1 MVLDERGSIITTEG
15 LTYIFNDPDGEVSH
29 IVSLSYWLISYNNCH
44 SLQTFPWYV
53 NALTEYTAEDINDTA
68 YLIWFVPRAS
78 TSRAKEVLEP
88 LAKEYISK
96 KARENMEVKLMFF
109 IAGEEN
115 ETSTSIRE
123 KARLPRGD
131 PLLAIIDVP
140 RNQVSHFM
148 CYN

>member
-1 MVLDERGSIITTEG
+1 M
-15 LTYIFNDPDGEVSH
+15 
-29 IVSLSYWLISYNNCH
+29 
-44 SLQTFPWYV
+44 
-53 NALTEYTAEDINDTA
+53 NALTEYTIEFINDTA
-68 YLIWFVPRAS
+68 YLIWFVPSAS
-78 TSRAKEVLEP
+78 VSRAKEMLEP

-115 ETSTSIRE
+115 ETSASIRE

-140 RNQVSHFM
+140 RNQVS
-148 CYN
+148 NNDGQEPVWSINAQLAEL

>member
-1 MVLDERGSIITTEG
+1 M
-15 LTYIFNDPDGEVSH
+15 
-29 IVSLSYWLISYNNCH
+29 
-44 SLQTFPWYV
+44 
-53 NALTEYTAEDINDTA
+53 NALTEYTVEYINDVA
-68 YLIWFVPRAS
+68 YLIWFVPKAS
-78 TSRAKEVLEP
+78 ASRAKKVLEP

-115 ETSTSIRE
+115 EMSVSIRE

-140 RNQVSHFM
+140 RNQVSIVIM
-148 CYN
+148 RSIIRACVV